1 MDGEDED
8 KMYQNILKEQ
18 NKADQMKDAKEKGQ
32 HLDDLVDKEM
42 IELLNV
48 CNRLHM
54 PKLESIESKFVNFGE
69 NPG

>member
-1 MDGEDED
+1 
-8 KMYQNILKEQ
+8 
-18 NKADQMKDAKEKGQ
+18 MKDSKDKGQ

-42 IELLNV
+42 IDLLSV

-69 NPG
+69 NPGQKKVLILDMDETML

>member
-1 MDGEDED
+1 
-8 KMYQNILKEQ
+8 
-18 NKADQMKDAKEKGQ
+18 MKDAKDKGQ

-42 IELLNV
+42 IDLLSV

-54 PKLESIESKFVNFGE
+54 PKIESIESKFVNFGE